1 MRQDARDLSALHT
14 SLILRT
20 SPLAPNCDVIVA
32 LAESSFALV

>member
-20 SPLAPNCDVIVA
+20 SPLALNYDVIVA
-32 LAESSFALV
+32 